1 MNFYAKLELSCDLLF
16 LYLVCRGKYFQWTTD
31 HDVIMCREVLVSEP
45 YKFKA
50 RTPERGQSWESVAQQ
65 LNGIH
70 QPSFRVTAR
79 SVRDQ
84 FSLLSTKYAQKLRM
98 EERASGVEVEQTE
111 LDSLL
116 EEILEREKDAKKEL
130 DSKDREK
137 KSKADKEK
145 ATAEEVRKRAMER
158 MAKPK
163 IDDQEN
169 KQKKPKVRRSTLDAI
184 DYLRERS
191 DNESEYKKQEL
202 EVRKREIEV
211 QAEKQD
217 QACKQQQTMFS
228 AMMAQMQQ
236 QQQSQ
241 QNLQALLVAQQQQ
254 QSKLLMAF
262 MENNKKE

>member
-1 MNFYAKLELSCDLLF
+1 
-16 LYLVCRGKYFQWTTD
+16 
-31 HDVIMCREVLVSEP
+31 
-45 YKFKA
+45 
-50 RTPERGQSWESVAQQ
+50 
-65 LNGIH
+65 
-70 QPSFRVTAR
+70 
-79 SVRDQ
+79 
-84 FSLLSTKYAQKLRM
+84 M
-98 EERASGVEVEQTE
+98 EERASGVEVEQME

-130 DSKDREK
+130 
-137 KSKADKEK
+137 K

-169 KQKKPKVRRSTLDAI
+169 KQKKSKVRRSTADVI

-191 DNESEYKKQEL
+191 NNESECKKGEL

-228 AMMAQMQQ
+228 ASMAQMQ

-254 QSKLLMAF
+254 QSKLLMEF
-262 MENNKKE
+262 MENNKR